1 MIRRLA
7 REVALQALF
16 QIDFTGVDGKTAVA
30 AAMAEHEDIK
40 VHRVSAAEA
49 AEMEELG
56 ETTKLAALRT
66 RETAEQKK
74 FGYVEDYAL
83 HLVNGVLG
91 AKDAIDGEL
100 GQFATNW
107 SVARM
112 PATDRNI
119 LRIAAFEILHAEPK
133 VAAGIAINEAVEV
146 AKNYGTDDSPRFV
159 NGILGKLVK
168 Q

>member
-40 VHRVSAAEA
+40 VHRVSEADAE
-49 AEMEELG
+49 EMTRLG
-56 ETTKLAALRT
+56 ETTKLSALRT

-74 FGYVEDYAL
+74 FNYVEEYAL
-83 HLVNGVLG
+83 LLVNGVLG
-91 AKDAIDGEL
+91 TKDAVDVEL

-107 SVARM
+107 SVERM

-133 VAAGIAINEAVEV
+133 VAAGIAINEAVEI
-146 AKNYGTDDSPRFV
+146 AKSYGTDESPRFV
-159 NGILGKLVK
+159 NGILGKLVRK
-168 Q
+168 

>member
-40 VHRVSAAEA
+40 VQSEADAE
-49 AEMEELG
+49 EMTRLG
-56 ETTKLAALRT
+56 ELTKLSALRT

-74 FGYVEDYAL
+74 FNYVEEYAL
-83 HLVNGVLG
+83 LLVNGVLG
-91 AKDAIDGEL
+91 AKDAVDGEL

-107 SVARM
+107 SVERM

-119 LRIAAFEILHAEPK
+119 LRIAAFEILHAEPR
-133 VAAGIAINEAVEV
+133 VAAGIAINEAVEI
-146 AKNYGTDDSPRFV
+146 AKSYGTDESPRFV
-159 NGILGKLVK
+159 NGILGKLVRK
-168 Q
+168 

>member
-16 QIDFTGVDGKTAVA
+16 QIDFTGVDGATAVT

-40 VHRVSAAEA
+40 VHKVSDAEA
-49 AEMEELG
+49 EEMIRLG
-56 ETTKLAALRT
+56 ETTKLSSLRT
-66 RETAEQKK
+66 REAAEEKK
-74 FGYVEDYAL
+74 YTYVETYAL

-91 AKDAIDGEL
+91 NKDAVDAEI
-100 GQFATNW
+100 GQFAAGWT
-107 SVARM
+107 VERM

-119 LRIAAFEILHAEPK
+119 LRIAVFEICFAEPK
-133 VAAGIAINEAVEV
+133 VAAGVAINEAVEI
-146 AKNYGTDDSPRFV
+146 AKSYGTDESPRFV

-168 Q
+168 K

>member
-40 VHRVSAAEA
+40 VHRVSEADAE
-49 AEMEELG
+49 EMTRLG
-56 ETTKLAALRT
+56 ETTKLSALRT

-74 FGYVEDYAL
+74 FNYVEEYAL
-83 HLVNGVLG
+83 LLVNGVLG
-91 AKDAIDGEL
+91 AKDAVDGEL

-107 SVARM
+107 SVARL
-112 PATDRNI
+112 PATD
-119 LRIAAFEILHAEPK
+119 
-133 VAAGIAINEAVEV
+133 
-146 AKNYGTDDSPRFV
+146 
-159 NGILGKLVK
+159 
-168 Q
+168 

>member
-30 AAMAEHEDIK
+30 AAMAD
-40 VHRVSAAEA
+40 AE
-49 AEMEELG
+49 EMTRLG
-56 ETTKLAALRT
+56 ETTKLSALRT

-74 FGYVEDYAL
+74 FNYVEEYAL
-83 HLVNGVLG
+83 LLVNGVLG
-91 AKDAIDGEL
+91 AKDAVDGEL

-107 SVARM
+107 SVERM

-133 VAAGIAINEAVEV
+133 VAAGIAINEAVEI
-146 AKNYGTDDSPRFV
+146 AKSYGTDESPRFV
-159 NGILGKLVK
+159 NGILGKLVRK
-168 Q
+168 

>member
-30 AAMAEHEDIK
+30 AAMGEHEDIK
-40 VHRVSAAEA
+40 VHRVSEAEA
-49 AEMEELG
+49 AEMKELG
-56 ETTKLAALRT
+56 ETTKLAALQT
-66 RETAEQKK
+66 REAAEQKK
-74 FGYVEDYAL
+74 FNYVEDYAL

-91 AKDAIDGEL
+91 AKDAVDSEL

-107 SVARM
+107 TVERM

-119 LRIAAFEILHAEPK
+119 LRIAVFEILFAEPK
-133 VAAGIAINEAVEV
+133 VAAGIAINEAVEI
-146 AKNYGTDDSPRFV
+146 AKSYGTDESPRFV

-168 Q
+168 K